1 MDTIL
6 IIAGRVLASPLVN
19 VFQKKLTNRHISP
32 DVVVGL
38 SYGFFVLFAIPTLF
52 VLRPFHYE
60 REFWMYIVLLGVVDA
75 FGNYFLV
82 KSLRT
87 TDLSVFGPL
96 NAFKPVFALAFSAV
110 LLNEIPSVT
119 GIFGVVI
126 IIAGSYVLSFRSGM
140 GFTGFKSLFVDR
152 GIFYRFLAIALTA
165 IAAVFSKKTIILS
178 SPLVTFVYWSII
190 GLPLTITLLLFN
202 KVNWKH
208 ELKQI
213 AGYKMNLV
221 LLLLCFMAL
230 QIFTLLT
237 FQKVFVGYSLALFQ
251 LSAVLSVLFGAHFF
265 KEKDFSVRLTGSLIM
280 IIGTLLIIYYG

>member
-1 MDTIL
+1 M

-19 VFQKKLTNRHISP
+19 VFQKKLTNRQVSP
-32 DVVVGL
+32 DIVVAL
-38 SYGFFVLFAIPTLF
+38 SYGFFVLFAIPGLF
-52 VLRPFHYE
+52 ILQPFDYGG
-60 REFWMYIVLLGVVDA
+60 EFWIYIIVLGVVDG

-96 NAFKPVFALAFSAV
+96 NAFKPVFALAFSAI

-119 GIFGVVI
+119 GIIGVGI
-126 IIAGSYVLSFRSGM
+126 IIAGSYVLSFRRGI
-140 GFTGFKSLFVDR
+140 GFSGFKSLFVDR
-152 GIFYRFLAIALTA
+152 GIYFRFLAIALTA
-165 IAAVFSKKTIILS
+165 IAAVLSKKTILLS
-178 SPLVTFVYWSII
+178 SPLVTFIYWSII
-190 GLPLTITLLLFN
+190 GLPLTITLLLLN
-202 KVNWKH
+202 KVNWKQ
-208 ELKQI
+208 ELQQI
-213 AGYKMNLV
+213 AGYKLNLV

-265 KEKDFSVRLTGSLIM
+265 NERDFAVRLTGSVIM

>member
-1 MDTIL
+1 METIL

-19 VFQKKLTNRHISP
+19 VFQKKLTNRQVSP
-32 DVVVGL
+32 DVVVAL
-38 SYGFFVLFAIPTLF
+38 SYGFFVLFAIPGLF
-52 VLRPFHYE
+52 ILQPFDYCD
-60 REFWMYIVLLGVVDA
+60 EFWIYIIILGVVDG

-96 NAFKPVFALAFSAV
+96 NAFKPVFALAFSV
-110 LLNEIPSVT
+110 LLLKEIPSVG
-119 GIFGVVI
+119 GIIGVVI
-126 IIAGSYVLSFRSGM
+126 IIAGSYVLSFRG
-140 GFTGFKSLFVDR
+140 GTGFSGLKSLFLDR
-152 GIFYRFLAIALTA
+152 GIFFRFLAIALTA
-165 IAAVFSKKTIILS
+165 IAAVLSKKTILLS
-178 SPLVTFVYWSII
+178 SPLVTFIYWSII
-190 GLPLTITLLLFN
+190 GLPLTITLLLLN
-202 KVNWKH
+202 KVNWKL
-208 ELKQI
+208 ELQQI
-213 AGYKMNLV
+213 AGYKLNLV

-265 KEKDFSVRLTGSLIM
+265 NEKDFAVRLIGSVIM

>member
-1 MDTIL
+1 METIL

-32 DVVVGL
+32 EVVVAL
-38 SYGFFVLFAIPTLF
+38 SYGFFVLFAIPIL
-52 VLRPFHYE
+52 LILKPFNYDL
-60 REFWMYIVLLGVVDA
+60 EFWIYIILLGVVDA

-96 NAFKPVFALAFSAV
+96 NAFKPVFALAFSAI

-119 GIFGVVI
+119 GIFGVII
-126 IIAGSYVLSFRSGM
+126 IIAGSYVLSFRRGL
-140 GFTGFKSLFVDR
+140 GFSGFKSLFIDR
-152 GIFYRFLAIALTA
+152 GILFRFLAIALTA

-178 SPLVTFVYWSII
+178 SPLITFMYWSII

-202 KVNWKH
+202 KINWRQ
-208 ELKQI
+208 ELQRI
-213 AGYKMNLV
+213 AGYKLNIV

-265 KEKDFSVRLTGSLIM
+265 KERDFAIRLTGSVIM

>member
-1 MDTIL
+1 METIL
-6 IIAGRVLASPLVN
+6 IIGGRVLASPLVN

-32 DVVVGL
+32 DVIVAL
-38 SYGFFVLFAIPTLF
+38 SYGFFVLFAIPALF
-52 VLRPFHYE
+52 ILQPFDYDS
-60 REFWMYIVLLGVVDA
+60 EFWIYIALLGVLDG

-96 NAFKPVFALAFSAV
+96 NAFKPVFALAFSAI
-110 LLNEIPSVT
+110 LLNEIPSIV
-119 GIFGVVI
+119 GIFGVAI
-126 IIAGSYVLSFRSGM
+126 IIAGSYVLSYRRGM
-140 GFTGFKSLFVDR
+140 GFSGFKTLFIDR
-152 GIFYRFLAIALTA
+152 GIFFRFLAIALTA
-165 IAAVFSKKTIILS
+165 IAAVFSKKTILLS
-178 SPLVTFVYWSII
+178 SPLVTFIYWSII

-202 KVNWKH
+202 KVNWKQ
-208 ELKQI
+208 ELRQI
-213 AGYKMNLV
+213 AGYKLNLV

-265 KEKDFSVRLTGSLIM
+265 NEKDFAVRLTGSVIM